1 MADKMIITQLDGN
14 ALIFAPDGSVRVA
27 EQYAELKPEEVLVTE
42 NGSSAVLKENGERE
56 IQVNANSGF
65 RFETP
70 PDANEDVNAARRG
83 VEEGEDPS
91 ENADP
96 AAGQATSSSTF
107 FVAGD
112 VVVEDAGSRPSLTEL
127 LEEGESEE
135 SENVESLNANNL
147 TAFQLSSLSSLQR
160 FFFEQLNEA
169 TQTAET
175 ADVTSS
181 APTTPGSTPSP
192 DPSPTDSNQ
201 APSVTLSM
209 LTVTEQSVIEGQV
222 VATITTTDANNDAVS
237 LNLLD
242 NEDGYFRIQND
253 NVVLTQVG
261 VDAINNDALGLES
274 MSIVVEADDG
284 ELSEQASGVLAIN
297 KVNDNVPTLTL
308 ETVDV
313 TEESVF
319 EGMVVATFSASD
331 ADGNTLSYTLTDNN
345 NGYFSLGDGEV
356 LLTAAGVEAI
366 NNDALN
372 IESLGIFLTV
382 SDGDFQASASD
393 TISVIRVNDNGP
405 TVNISTS
412 DISESAVTI
421 GLVVATVTTAD
432 ADGDNVTLSLV
443 GNEDNYFLLSDGE
456 VTLTADGV
464 TAVQDDGL
472 DIRSLTISVQASD
485 GENVTDASA
494 TLLVGR
500 DNDTPPTLSLAV
512 EGLTEESVTEST
524 LVATITTSDEDGDD
538 VSLTL
543 LNNDEGYF
551 RLDGNGVYLTAD
563 GVAAINQDGVD
574 AISSVPISVQ
584 AFDGT
589 YTVVASDTVAV
600 ARVNDNSPVI
610 TLNETDVM
618 EESVSVGTVVATI
631 SASDADGDDLTFT
644 VSGPH
649 ADWVTIDGNEVKLTA
664 AGVEAIN
671 DDDAEISAINFTVT
685 ASDGSRTGSD
695 DANVTVTRVNDNDP
709 VITLTEVG
717 VAEES
722 VSVDTVVATISASDA
737 DENELTFTISG
748 ANADWVTIDGNE
760 VKLTAAG
767 VEAINDDDAEISA
780 INFTVT
786 ASDGSRTVSDDANVT
801 VTRVNDNDPVI
812 TLTEVGVAEES
823 VSVDTVVAT
832 ISASDADENELTF
845 TISGANADWVTI
857 DGNEVKLTAAGV
869 AAINDDGAEIS
880 AINFTVTA
888 SDGSRTGSDDANVTV
903 TRVND
908 NDPVIA
914 LTEVGVA
921 EESVS
926 VDTVVATISAS
937 DADENELTFTIS
949 GANAD
954 WVTID
959 GNEVKLTA
967 AGVAAINDDG
977 AEISAINFTV
987 SASDGSRTGSDDAN
1001 VTVTRVNDNAPE
1013 LTVSVNELTE
1023 ENVAEND
1030 VVATL
1035 SATDVDENIL
1045 TYSLSNNGAG
1055 YFTLVG
1061 NQVLLTAAGAAAI
1074 NSDSAADP
1082 LESLSFTVGVSDGTY
1097 VDSENVSVTVNR
1109 VDDIV
1114 AANDSDEIAA
1124 SSTATGNV
1132 ISGSNGDGSG
1142 ADTLTSPSS
1151 VNVSQVTY
1159 DGVDYVLT
1167 DGSVTI
1173 SADSGQLTVSSNG
1186 DYTFTSSV
1194 QTEFY
1199 ASELNTAF
1207 DSTNG
1212 VTFYGSNLTSAAFL
1226 SGDAGNGLNLDEV
1239 HHPSHEGIVEH
1250 EVEEGAIIGTD
1261 GDDTIDAGNG
1271 ADIVY
1276 AGAGNDTVSG
1286 GNGVDEIYGEAGND
1300 ILSGDNAEDHLYGGD
1315 DNDTLDGGRGND
1327 RLVGGAGDDELTL
1340 GKGSDTVVF
1349 ESGDDTVMDFDTNN
1363 DTIIIKNASTID
1375 TFAELGIEQ
1384 VGENTVITLDTG
1396 TLTLNGVDKDD
1407 LTADMFTFDTSDED
1421 GEYSASIYGFDDEV
1435 DEATLTVSD
1444 LADNEVVDWFLYDV
1458 SGNVVGTGSSTV
1470 TDGKLSLS
1478 SPVDTTFR
1486 YVALDVEN
1494 ITVET
1499 IFAELTTHDVDEEI
1513 FTYTLADSDSNS
1525 AQAQLT
1531 LSYDDNSRVVADI
1544 DTVQTLGLNGDI
1556 TAHIAKGNLFDNDVL
1571 SGTWSFESVQFEG
1584 ATYHASEGVMII
1596 ETQYGSLT
1604 IYGQSD
1610 EPHTKGDYV
1619 YQLMTDVPSDDVL
1632 ESFHYTL
1639 VNESGLRIQSVLDI
1653 RVDDNADADADLSDL
1668 INTTELT
1675 GDENANLLVGRDES
1689 DTLQGNGGND
1699 ILDGGLGED
1708 LLIGGAGDDEL
1719 TGGEGRDVFQ
1729 FLRGDADSL
1738 ATDTLTDFD
1747 VSMDVL
1753 DLSDLLD
1760 GLNNESIEDYLVS
1773 LSDKEGKATLTVGL
1787 EGEADSQ
1794 VIVFENKS
1802 LDQLSQ
1808 DLGISGSS
1816 GSEILGKMI
1825 DDGILI
1831 TSV

>member
-70 PDANEDVNAARRG
+70 PDANEEVNAARRG
-83 VEEGEDPS
+83 VEEGEEPS

-112 VVVEDAGSRPSLTEL
+112 VVVEGTGSRPSLTEL

-147 TAFQLSSLSSLQR
+147 TAFQLNSLSSLQR

-169 TQTAET
+169 TQTADT
-175 ADVTSS
+175 ADVTPS
-181 APTTPGSTPSP
+181 APTTPGSTPTTPSP
-192 DPSPTDSNQ
+192 EPSPTDSNQ

-242 NEDGYFRIQND
+242 NEDGYFRIQDD

-308 ETVDV
+308 EAVDV
-313 TEESVF
+313 TEESVS

-412 DISESAVTI
+412 DISESAVTA
-421 GLVVATVTTAD
+421 GLVVATVSTAD

-464 TAVQDDGL
+464 AAVQDDGL

-512 EGLTEESVTEST
+512 EDLIEESVTEST
-524 LVATITTSDEDGDD
+524 LVATITTSDEDADD

-543 LNNDEGYF
+543 LNNDDGYF

-574 AISSVPISVQ
+574 AISSMPISVQ

-618 EESVSVGTVVATI
+618 EESVSVSTVVATI

-644 VSGPH
+644 ISGPH

-664 AGVEAIN
+664 AGVATIN

-709 VITLTEVG
+709 VIT
-717 VAEES
+717 
-722 VSVDTVVATISASDA
+722 
-737 DENELTFTISG
+737 
-748 ANADWVTIDGNE
+748 
-760 VKLTAAG
+760 
-767 VEAINDDDAEISA
+767 
-780 INFTVT
+780 
-786 ASDGSRTVSDDANVT
+786 
-801 VTRVNDNDPVI
+801 
-812 TLTEVGVAEES
+812 
-823 VSVDTVVAT
+823 
-832 ISASDADENELTF
+832 
-845 TISGANADWVTI
+845 
-857 DGNEVKLTAAGV
+857 
-869 AAINDDGAEIS
+869 
-880 AINFTVTA
+880 
-888 SDGSRTGSDDANVTV
+888 
-903 TRVND
+903 
-908 NDPVIA
+908 

-1013 LTVSVNELTE
+1013 LTVSVNDLTE

-1035 SATDVDENIL
+1035 SATDADENIL

-1061 NQVLLTAAGAAAI
+1061 NQVLLTAAGVAAI

-1114 AANDSDEIAA
+1114 SANDSDEIAA

-1151 VNVSQVTY
+1151 VNVTQVTY

-1186 DYTFTSSV
+1186 VYTFTSSV

-1226 SGDAGNGLNLDEV
+1226 SGDAGNGLDLDEV

-1300 ILSGDNAEDHLYGGD
+1300 TLSGDNAEDHLYGGD

-1349 ESGDDTVMDFDTNN
+1349 ESGNDTVMDFDTNN

-1384 VGENTVITLDTG
+1384 VGDNTVITLDTG

-1421 GEYSASIYGFDDEV
+1421 GDYSASIYGFDDEV
-1435 DEATLTVSD
+1435 DEVTLTVSG

-1458 SGNVVGTGSSTV
+1458 SGNVVGTGSSTL

-1478 SPVDTTFR
+1478 APADTTFR

-1494 ITVET
+1494 LTVET
-1499 IFAELTTHDVDEEI
+1499 IFAELTTHDVEDEI

-1531 LSYDDNSRVVADI
+1531 LSYDDSSRVVADI
-1544 DTVQTLGLNGDI
+1544 ATVQTSGLNGDVN
-1556 TAHIAKGNLFDNDVL
+1556 AHIATGNLFDNDAL

-1584 ATYHASEGVMII
+1584 ATYNASEGVMII

-1610 EPHTKGDYV
+1610 DSHTKGDYV

-1632 ESFHYTL
+1632 ESFNYTL

-1689 DTLQGNGGND
+1689 DSLQGNGGND